1 MTLVPSIRVKK
12 QTKDLRR
19 RRRWMIKASRC
30 FARRAKGKY
39 AGSVAKGGR
48 RAHSR
53 KEARKKKKN
62 ARWPRNK
69 HASRRAHIVSLSPF
83 RLRRRARKTTT
94 QRARA
99 GRASS
104 ILSIIFTSAD
114 ARHWWQARACARR
127 GRRHF
132 HCICIHFFFL
142 LEFNIKP
149 GYAPLPPPAFK
160 TALPPP
166 RKKPA
171 EERGNV
177 LHPAPQPQC
186 AVLASARERFSTG
199 TLLKISVSTPSPA
212 QTSLCGAI

>member
-1 MTLVPSIRVKK
+1 M
-12 QTKDLRR
+12 Q
-19 RRRWMIKASRC
+19 MASSNDVGA
-30 FARRAKGKY
+30 F
-39 AGSVAKGGR
+39 
-48 RAHSR
+48 HSR
-53 KEARKKKKN
+53 KETNKGSSTTTTLDDKGEPLLRPAREREIRRQRSERREKSAFAKRGPKKKN

-132 HCICIHFFFL
+132 HCICIHFFFSSSL
-142 LEFNIKP
+142 ISNRVTRRSLRPRSKP
-149 GYAPLPPPAFK
+149 RYPLHERSRPKSEGTFSIPHRSRNAPCSRA
-160 TALPPP
+160 
-166 RKKPA
+166 R
-171 EERGNV
+171 
-177 LHPAPQPQC
+177 
-186 AVLASARERFSTG
+186 ASDS
-199 TLLKISVSTPSPA
+199 A
-212 QTSLCGAI
+212 QAHF